1 MDEVAFLVDY
11 IDDDGFIYILP
22 AGGHFPAGVLMH
34 RFTITTG
41 RGEIT
46 AYAGHKSTHA
56 VPMDERTRVPAADD
70 IFLDAGVRSREEAEA
85 LGIRSGLPVTYR
97 EEFEALNGTRRYLAK
112 AFDNRAALA
121 ALTEALRL
129 PASGERSAACM

>member
-1 MDEVAFLVDY
+1 
-11 IDDDGFIYILP
+11 
-22 AGGHFPAGVLMH
+22 MH
-34 RFTITTG
+34 RFTIATG

-46 AYAGHKSTHA
+46 VYAGHKSTHA

-97 EEFEALNGTRRYLAK
+97 E
-112 AFDNRAALA
+112 
-121 ALTEALRL
+121 
-129 PASGERSAACM
+129 